1 MEQTL
6 ETPPRTPII
15 QAENSIPDQN
25 SPPQNQK
32 SQTSPICN
40 SGKTGTPDRLK
51 VPKAF
56 KYPEKYTSPTD
67 RLMSPVTRVL
77 LARSRRGRKI
87 LPPSTNQHKIQALK
101 LQDMGSFQ
109 N

>member
-1 MEQTL
+1 MEKIL
-6 ETPPRTPII
+6 ETSPKTPTI
-15 QAENSIPDQN
+15 QTENSIRDQN
-25 SPPQNQK
+25 TPPPNQK
-32 SQTSPICN
+32 SQTRICN
-40 SGKTGTPDRLK
+40 SGKTGTPDRLN

-77 LARSRRGRKI
+77 LARSRKGSKI

-101 LQDMGSFQ
+101 LQDDRSFQ
-109 N
+109 S